1 MFGFQDQNL
10 AWSWHHLLPRFFA
23 QCGCNCYIYSFP
35 TFGWGFGTWRQNSFY
50 SLSIRCDP
58 VAVSNIFNWV
68 GDDDADNLELHG
80 GTKGFGRVWSMT
92 KFVIWLAG
100 VNNSIETPAAKNQFN
115 FCWNLLH
122 KELGQLLFGW
132 FTLNYIHQFLSS
144 STSSSIPPIHIRTNW
159 LSSYTG
165 ILQMWI
171 FSGGDTTK
179 IELYISYNLLG

>member
-68 GDDDADNLELHG
+68 EDDDGDNLELHG

-144 STSSSIPPIHIRTNW
+144 SLTSSSIPPIHIRTN
-159 LSSYTG
+159 
-165 ILQMWI
+165 
-171 FSGGDTTK
+171 
-179 IELYISYNLLG
+179 